1 MSIPTSTNYIVN
13 NSNYLANT
21 DLINVFVVNS
31 TIVTNPTILT
41 KYKSNSYDLAQ
52 IFVLASPAFSGSALS
67 TGYTTI
73 INGTTYDLAQVFQ
86 KKAGYSLTGTY
97 TVSNNVITFTG
108 NGTITFYESYTVNY
122 ILVGG
127 GGGGGGGQTIAY
139 GGGGG
144 GQVLQGSFTNT
155 YLNTYTITVG
165 SGGIGGINFPAQNGL
180 NSSITSNAP
189 LSITSSGGLGAPY
202 NTTPTYGNGG
212 NSGSSGTGGVFYNG
226 FPPAP
231 STINGVNGGGG
242 ARSSG
247 QQGVPSGNGGLNNT
261 NSQYGGGG
269 GGGSGNGFTSGGSGV
284 GGGGNGGS
292 GQSGSIF
299 NGTNGTANTG
309 GGGGGS
315 SFASNTGGN
324 GGSGVVILSLS

>member
-242 ARSSG
+242 SSG